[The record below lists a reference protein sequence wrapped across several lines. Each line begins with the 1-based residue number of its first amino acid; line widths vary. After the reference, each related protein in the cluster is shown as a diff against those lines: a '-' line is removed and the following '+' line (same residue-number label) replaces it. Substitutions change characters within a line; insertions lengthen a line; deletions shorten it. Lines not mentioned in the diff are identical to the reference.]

1 MRAAWT
7 IFRRELL
14 SYFVS
19 PVGYVIAVLFY
30 LFRGLEVDSV
40 AFFFWRNQGDLDL
53 FARSYLFL
61 ASSSFMIVLVPPIL
75 TMRSFAEEKRTGS
88 FELLMTAPVKDHEVV
103 LGKFAAAWAFFSLL
117 WLPTFAVLGVL
128 QGSSYFNASIHMGP
142 VLAGYLGLL
151 LMGSLFLSA
160 GLFTSSLTDNQLLA
174 SLTAMI
180 FTTALLVVPGM
191 LMGSGKWADG
201 IPGALLSQLNVV
213 EHLAGWFARGVV
225 DTSHLVFYLSST
237 VLFLFLTVRAVESR
251 KWR

>member
-1 MRAAWT
+1 MRPAWHL
-7 IFRRELL
+7 FRRELL

-19 PVGYVIAVLFY
+19 PVGWVIAVLFY

-40 AFFFWRNQGDLDL
+40 AYHFSVSQGDLDL

-61 ASSSFMIVLVPPIL
+61 SSSSFMIVLVPPIL

-88 FELLMTAPVKDHEVV
+88 FELLMTAPVRDHEVV
-103 LGKFAAAWAFFSLL
+103 LGKFAAAWAFFALL

-128 QGSSYFNASIHMGP
+128 QGTSYFNASLHMGP

-151 LMGSLFLSA
+151 LMGSLFLAA

-174 SLTAMI
+174 SLAAMI
-180 FTTALLVVPGM
+180 FNTAILVAPGM
-191 LMGSGKWADG
+191 LASPTQPLTG
-201 IPGALLSQLNVV
+201 IPGALVSQLNVV
-213 EHLAGWFARGVV
+213 EHLTGWFARGVV
-225 DTSHLVFYLSST
+225 DTAHLVFYVST
-237 VLFLFLTVRAVESR
+237 TALFLFLTVRSVESR